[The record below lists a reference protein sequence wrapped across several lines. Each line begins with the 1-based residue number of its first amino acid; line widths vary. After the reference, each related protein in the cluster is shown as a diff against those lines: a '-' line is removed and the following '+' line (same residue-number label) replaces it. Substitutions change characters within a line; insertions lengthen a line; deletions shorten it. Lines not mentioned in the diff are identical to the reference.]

1 MNLES
6 LEQHS
11 KLRESTKKVMKQ
23 TDEVEN
29 KTTEEQINK
38 STSCFFEKNGQNR
51 QTTSPCNQDTRE
63 NTQIET
69 TRNDKREITIGTKEF
84 GKKHYELVLYNCIQ
98 TNLNTQIT

>member
-29 KTTEEQINK
+29 KTTEE
-38 STSCFFEKNGQNR
+38 
-51 QTTSPCNQDTRE
+51 
-63 NTQIET
+63 
-69 TRNDKREITIGTKEF
+69 
-84 GKKHYELVLYNCIQ
+84 
-98 TNLNTQIT
+98 